1 MIETPV
7 EIAVTSA
14 SDDRRARLRELAL
27 LFLRLGT
34 VAFGGPAAHIAMMED
49 EVVRRRRWISH
60 EEFLDMIGACNL
72 IPGPNSTEMAIHIG
86 HRRAGFVGLA
96 VAGTFFIVPA
106 VAITI
111 VVAWAYV
118 RFGSMPQVAG
128 ALYGIKPVIIAVVL
142 QALWRLW
149 ASAARSRWL
158 IVVTLMATVAA
169 LIGYDEMAILFAA
182 GLIMIALYLI
192 ANPARSRGGVTTNA
206 IAALP
211 VLPATISTI
220 ETAAVTSSAVR
231 TSAVAGAA
239 SIAGAAAAPFGLSLM
254 FWTFVKIGA
263 VLFGS
268 GYVLLAFLQADFVDQ
283 LHWLTRGQLLDAV
296 AVGQFTP
303 GPVFCT
309 ATFVGYLLGST
320 TGAIVATIGI
330 FLPAFVFVAIS
341 GPLLPRLRR
350 SPIAGAFLDG
360 VNAASLALMIAVT
373 WDLSREA
380 IVDTTTVVLALVSAV
395 ALIRFRLNSVWLI
408 VAGGI
413 VGAAFVSFHR

>member
-1 MIETPV
+1 MIETPI
-7 EIAVTSA
+7 EIEAPIA
-14 SDDRRARLRELAL
+14 PPDGDDRRTRLRELAM

-49 EVVRRRRWISH
+49 EVVRRRQWVSH
-60 EEFLDMIGACNL
+60 EAFLDILGACNL

-96 VAGTFFIVPA
+96 VAGTCFVVPA

-111 VVAWAYV
+111 VIAWAYV
-118 RFGSMPQVAG
+118 RFGSMPQAAG
-128 ALYGIKPVIIAVVL
+128 ALYGIKPVIIAVVV

-149 ASAARSRWL
+149 PSAARTRRL
-158 IVVTLMATVAA
+158 VFLTLAATAAA
-169 LIGYDEMAILFAA
+169 LLGFDEIAILFAT
-182 GLIMIALYLI
+182 GLLTIAMYFVDNRAQPRDGVAATVI
-192 ANPARSRGGVTTNA
+192 ATIPA
-206 IAALP
+206 
-211 VLPATISTI
+211 LPATSTVARATI
-220 ETAAVTSSAVR
+220 L
-231 TSAVAGAA
+231 AGAA
-239 SIAGAAAAPFGLSLM
+239 VAPFSLGTM
-254 FWTFVKIGA
+254 FLLFVKIGA

-268 GYVLLAFLQADFVDQ
+268 GYVLIAFLQADFVDR

-309 ATFVGYLLGST
+309 ATFIGYLLGSS

-341 GPLLPRLRR
+341 GPFLPRLRR
-350 SPIAGAFLDG
+350 SPVAGAFLDG

-373 WDLSREA
+373 WDLGRAA
-380 IVDTTTVVLALVSAV
+380 IVDLTTVTLAILGAIG
-395 ALIRFRLNSVWLI
+395 LLRFRLNSAWL
-408 VAGGI
+408 VLAGGLI
-413 VGAAFVSFHR
+413 GALLVNYRP

>member
-1 MIETPV
+1 MAEMPV
-7 EIAVTSA
+7 ENAA
-14 SDDRRARLRELAL
+14 PYAPENRRERLGELAL

-49 EVVRRRRWISH
+49 EVVRRRRWLTH
-60 EEFLDMIGACNL
+60 EDFLDMLGACNL

-86 HRRAGFVGLA
+86 HRRAGFAGLA
-96 VAGTFFIVPA
+96 VAGTFFVVPA

-111 VVAWAYV
+111 AIAWAYA

-128 ALYGIKPVIIAVVL
+128 ALYGIKPVIIAVVV

-149 ASAARSRWL
+149 PSAARTRWL
-158 IVVTLMATVAA
+158 IVITLAATCAA
-169 LIGYDEMAILFAA
+169 LIGFNEIGILLAA
-182 GLIMIALYLI
+182 GLITIALHV
-192 ANPARSRGGVTTNA
+192 ATHPTRSRNGIATGVLAA
-206 IAALP
+206 IPALP
-211 VLPATISTI
+211 AATSTVASAATVVAK
-220 ETAAVTSSAVR
+220 TAV
-231 TSAVAGAA
+231 
-239 SIAGAAAAPFGLSLM
+239 PFSLAKM
-254 FWTFVKIGA
+254 FLLFVKIGS

-268 GYVLLAFLQADFVDQ
+268 GYVLIAFLQGDFVDR

-309 ATFVGYLLGST
+309 ATFIGYLLGST

-330 FLPAFVFVAIS
+330 FLPAFVFVGIS

-373 WDLSREA
+373 WDLGRAA
-380 IVDTTTVVLALVSAV
+380 IVDVTTVLLALLGAV
-395 ALIRFRLNSVWLI
+395 ALIRFRVNSVWI
-408 VAGGI
+408 VIAGGV
-413 VGAAFVSFHR
+413 VGASLVGLRG

>member
-7 EIAVTSA
+7 ELEAPIVP
-14 SDDRRARLRELAL
+14 DDRGTRLRELAV

-49 EVVRRRRWISH
+49 EVVRRRRWVSH
-60 EEFLDMIGACNL
+60 EAFLDMIDACNL

-96 VAGTFFIVPA
+96 VAGTCFVVPA

-111 VVAWAYV
+111 AIAWAYV

-128 ALYGIKPVIIAVVL
+128 ALYGIKPVIIAVVV

-149 ASAARSRWL
+149 PSAARTPRL
-158 IVVTLMATVAA
+158 VFITLAATAAA
-169 LIGYDEMAILFAA
+169 LLGFDEIAILFAT
-182 GLIMIALYLI
+182 GLITVALYFVDNRAQPGDGVAVGAVATI
-192 ANPARSRGGVTTNA
+192 PALPAHASA
-206 IAALP
+206 IARATAL
-211 VLPATISTI
+211 
-220 ETAAVTSSAVR
+220 
-231 TSAVAGAA
+231 AGAA
-239 SIAGAAAAPFGLSLM
+239 VAPFSLGTM
-254 FWTFVKIGA
+254 FLLFVKIGA

-268 GYVLLAFLQADFVDQ
+268 GYVLIAFLRADFVDR

-309 ATFVGYLLGST
+309 ATFIGYLLGST
-320 TGAIVATIGI
+320 TGSLVATIGI
-330 FLPAFVFVAIS
+330 FLPAFIFVAIS

-360 VNAASLALMIAVT
+360 VNAASLASSLAC
-373 WDLSREA
+373 
-380 IVDTTTVVLALVSAV
+380 LALS
-395 ALIRFRLNSVWLI
+395 
-408 VAGGI
+408 
-413 VGAAFVSFHR
+413 

>member
-7 EIAVTSA
+7 ELEAPIVP
-14 SDDRRARLRELAL
+14 DDRGTRLRELAV

-49 EVVRRRRWISH
+49 EVVRRRRWVSH
-60 EEFLDMIGACNL
+60 EAFLDMIDACNL

-96 VAGTFFIVPA
+96 VAGTCFVVPA

-111 VVAWAYV
+111 AIAWAYV

-128 ALYGIKPVIIAVVL
+128 ALYGIKPVIIAVVV

-149 ASAARSRWL
+149 PSAARTPRL
-158 IVVTLMATVAA
+158 VFITLAATAAA
-169 LIGYDEMAILFAA
+169 LLGFDEIAILFAT
-182 GLIMIALYLI
+182 GLITVALYFVDNRAQPGDGVAVGAVATI
-192 ANPARSRGGVTTNA
+192 PALPAHASA
-206 IAALP
+206 IARATAL
-211 VLPATISTI
+211 
-220 ETAAVTSSAVR
+220 
-231 TSAVAGAA
+231 AGAA
-239 SIAGAAAAPFGLSLM
+239 VAPFSLGTM
-254 FWTFVKIGA
+254 FLLFVKIGA

-268 GYVLLAFLQADFVDQ
+268 GYVLIAFLQADFVDR

-309 ATFVGYLLGST
+309 ATFIGYLLGST
-320 TGAIVATIGI
+320 TGSLVATIGI
-330 FLPAFVFVAIS
+330 FLPAFIFVAIS

-373 WDLSREA
+373 WDLGREA
-380 IVDTTTVVLALVSAV
+380 IIDLTTVTLAILGATG
-395 ALIRFRLNSVWLI
+395 LIRFRLNSAWL
-408 VAGGI
+408 VLAGGLI
-413 VGAAFVSFHR
+413 GALLVNYQR

>member
-1 MIETPV
+1 MIETPM
-7 EIAVTSA
+7 EISA
-14 SDDRRARLRELAL
+14 PPAPGDRRTRLRELAL

-34 VAFGGPAAHIAMMED
+34 IAFGGPAAHIAMMED

-60 EEFLDMIGACNL
+60 EAFLDMVGACNL

-86 HRRAGFVGLA
+86 HRRAGFAGLA
-96 VAGTFFIVPA
+96 VAGTCFIVPA

-128 ALYGIKPVIIAVVL
+128 ALYGIKPVIIAVVV

-149 ASAARSRWL
+149 PSAARTRLL
-158 IVVTLMATVAA
+158 IAVTLAATVAA
-169 LIGYDEMAILFAA
+169 LLGFDEIAILFAA
-182 GLIMIALYLI
+182 GVITIGAALV
-192 ANPARSRGGVTTNA
+192 ANRPRPRGGIAAASVVAIPAAPAVTT
-206 IAALP
+206 
-211 VLPATISTI
+211 
-220 ETAAVTSSAVR
+220 
-231 TSAVAGAA
+231 AVASGAT
-239 SIAGAAAAPFGLSLM
+239 IAGAAAAPFSLGAM
-254 FWTFVKIGA
+254 FLIFVKIGA

-268 GYVLLAFLQADFVDQ
+268 GYVLIAFLQADFVDR
-283 LHWLTRGQLLDAV
+283 LHWLTRAQLLDAV

-303 GPVFCT
+303 GPVFST
-309 ATFVGYLLGST
+309 ATFIGYLLGST
-320 TGAIVATIGI
+320 TGALVATAGI

-373 WDLSREA
+373 WDLGREA
-380 IVDTTTVVLALVSAV
+380 VIDATTVALAILSAI
-395 ALIRFRLNSVWLI
+395 ALIRFRLNSAWLI
-408 VAGGI
+408 IAGGI
-413 VGAAFVSFHR
+413 AGALVANLHG